1 MSRIIAKS
9 SHPLF
14 FEVKEK
20 KTMRPNHRPLYGLI
34 RNSLLL
40 RSVTWLSGLSLLSSG
55 LAWSQT
61 DAFVD
66 TLGSTP
72 APVAQTPPPAPT
84 PAPSSNQVLK
94 PPKVEVAPPP
104 PPVATPAPRPVPVA
118 TPAPAPRPAPV
129 ATPPRNSQPLPP
141 PTVAVPQRTTVPNTL
156 RDQPPAATQTYVDTN
171 TYTPQTKPQQSLP
184 RPNVVVVDRQGQTT
198 TNGQRPPLP
207 QPQNRCQTQVQ
218 NGRLAQADCGTAQPG
233 LARTPVPPPTMA
245 IPTGMQQAPRITAR
259 QQPPGPLQSSPK
271 STAGSYLR
279 QVVPP
284 TPLAYL
290 NPLGNSA
297 NRPAAYPNNNNR
309 GLLFPLSIPAAINST
324 FGWRMHPIFAEW
336 RMHTGTDIAVP
347 QDTPVLAS
355 YQGQVAIA
363 DYVGGYGNMVI
374 LRHEDGSQ
382 ESRYAHL
389 SQIFVQPGEW
399 VEQGEVIGLV
409 GSTGN
414 STGPHLHFEWRHLMG
429 SDWVPV
435 DAGPHLE
442 WALAEMRNVMTASL
456 PEEER
461 IKAEMGKIALGS
473 GMLMLPRAGE
483 TEITPLNPE
492 TLEPE
497 IVEEIPPL
505 RQPLY
510 RLDPLSGQPLPNTLD
525 PALQADLG
533 F

>member
-1 MSRIIAKS
+1 
-9 SHPLF
+9 
-14 FEVKEK
+14 
-20 KTMRPNHRPLYGLI
+20 MRPNPRPLYGLI

-40 RSVTWLSGLSLLSSG
+40 RSLTWLSGLSLLSSG

-72 APVAQTPPPAPT
+72 VPAAPVAQTPPPT
-84 PAPSSNQVLK
+84 PAPPSNQVIK

-104 PPVATPAPRPVPVA
+104 APVA

-129 ATPPRNSQPLPP
+129 ATPAPAPQPAPVATPPRNSPPLPP
-141 PTVAVPQRTTVPNTL
+141 PTVAVPERNTVPNAL
-156 RDQPPAATQTYVDTN
+156 RDKPPVATQTYVDTN
-171 TYTPQTKPQQSLP
+171 TYTAPSTPQQRTLP
-184 RPNVVVVDRQGQTT
+184 RPEVIVVDRQNPGNT
-198 TNGQRPPLP
+198 QRSTQPTAT
-207 QPQNRCQTQVQ
+207 PQNRCQTQMQ
-218 NGRLAQADCGTAQPG
+218 NGRLTQADCGTAQPG

-245 IPTGMQQAPRITAR
+245 IPRGMQQAPRTAAR
-259 QQPPGPLQSSPK
+259 QQPPGPLQGRPK

-290 NPLGNSA
+290 NPLGNNA
-297 NRPAAYPNNNNR
+297 DRPAAYPNNNNR

-324 FGWRMHPIFAEW
+324 FGWRMHPIFGEW
-336 RMHTGTDIAVP
+336 RMHTGTDIAAP
-347 QDTPVLAS
+347 QGTPVLAS

-363 DYVGGYGNMVI
+363 DYVGGYGQMVI
-374 LRHEDGSQ
+374 LRHEEGNQ

-429 SDWVPV
+429 GDWVAV

-442 WALAEMRNVMTASL
+442 WALAEMRNVMTGSL

-461 IKAEMGKIALGS
+461 LKFEMGKIALGS
-473 GMLMLPRAGE
+473 GMLMLPRETA
-483 TEITPLNPE
+483 TEITTLSPDDLDPTAVE
-492 TLEPE
+492 T
-497 IVEEIPPL
+497 IPPS

-510 RLDPLSGQPLPNTLD
+510 RLDPLSGEPLPNALD